1 MNNIE
6 TLTSFFGWCSVINVI
21 VLLVASL
28 ALMMMRDTIAGIHS
42 RMLGVTKDEMARAYV
57 QYMSNYKIAI
67 IMLNI
72 APYFA
77 LRLMS

>member
-1 MNNIE
+1 MNSIE
-6 TLTSFFGWCSVINVI
+6 SLTSFFGWCSVINII

-28 ALMMMRDTIAGIHS
+28 ALMTMRDTIAGIHS
-42 RMLGVTKDEMARAYV
+42 KLLGVSKDEMARAYV

-67 IMLNI
+67 MMLNI
-72 APYFA
+72 VPYFA